1 MTTQENASEISLPDM
16 TIEQREQIHRENA
29 WTPAQL
35 LERLQVLGLETRTV
49 EHNPVFTVEESI
61 DCRGD
66 LPGGHC
72 KNLFLKNK
80 KGQMWLVSMLEDDRL
95 DIKALGQ
102 AIGGERLSFC
112 KPDRLM
118 AFLGVIPGSVT
129 PFSVVNDDDK
139 AVNVILQARMMA
151 ETPIHFHPL
160 RNHMTTAIKPDDL
173 VTFLEA
179 EGHPPTILDF

>member
-1 MTTQENASEISLPDM
+1 MS
-16 TIEQREQIHRENA
+16 IEQREQFHRENA

-35 LERLQVLGLETRTV
+35 LELQEKLSALGLSTRTV

-102 AIGGERLSFC
+102 AMGGERLSFC

-118 AFLGVIPGSVT
+118 TISGRDPWFC
-129 PFSVVNDDDK
+129 
-139 AVNVILQARMMA
+139 
-151 ETPIHFHPL
+151 HPVFCGQ
-160 RNHMTTAIKPDDL
+160 R
-173 VTFLEA
+173 
-179 EGHPPTILDF
+179 